1 MVNVIARSRLKS
13 GCMEEYLRILKAN
26 VPTVLAEEG
35 CLRYEPC
42 LDLDADPA
50 RGEYVT
56 ILESWESQASAG
68 APRDETYGRISRGG
82 GAAPRGEQ
90 RSGRNSGLRG
100 NRFFEN
106 VPV

>member
-13 GCMEEYLRILKAN
+13 GCLEEYLRILKAN

-42 LDLDADPA
+42 LDLEADPA

-56 ILESWESQASAG
+56 ILESWESPAHLQAHLATKHMAAFREAV
-68 APRDETYGRISRGG
+68 APLRE
-82 GAAPRGEQ
+82 E
-90 RSGRNSGLRG
+90 NSVL
-100 NRFFEN
+100 
-106 VPV
+106 VVTPA

>member
-42 LDLDADPA
+42 LDVDADPA
-50 RGEYVT
+50 KGEYVT
-56 ILESWESQASAG
+56 ILESWESQAHLQAHLTTKHMAAFRDAV
-68 APRDETYGRISRGG
+68 AP
-82 GAAPRGEQ
+82 
-90 RSGRNSGLRG
+90 LRE
-100 NRFFEN
+100 EN
-106 VPV
+106 NVLVVTPA

>member
-42 LDLDADPA
+42 LDVDADPA
-50 RGEYVT
+50 KGEYVT
-56 ILESWESQASAG
+56 ILESWESQAHLQAHLATTHMAAFRDAV
-68 APRDETYGRISRGG
+68 AP
-82 GAAPRGEQ
+82 
-90 RSGRNSGLRG
+90 LRK
-100 NRFFEN
+100 EN
-106 VPV
+106 NVLVVTPA